1 MYKTLE
7 SMGIT
12 SFDDIERF
20 TLRSENSLDI
30 LKVYYHREKGSL
42 LPKSKKFKFGRVS
55 KTVLTDGG
63 QQTYREVK
71 EPASTLLSAV
81 DELTLL
87 VGKQKDLKVTK
98 EDLVKELEHLERV
111 VTDKMAEIKEKINA
125 MS

>member
-20 TLRSENSLDI
+20 TLRSENSFDV
-30 LKVYYHREKGSL
+30 LKVYYRREKGSL
-42 LPKSKKFKFGRVS
+42 LPKSKKFKFGRVN

-63 QQTYREVK
+63 QQTYREVN
-71 EPASTLLSAV
+71 EPSLTVLSAV
-81 DELTLL
+81 EELTLL
-87 VGKQKDLKVTK
+87 VGKHKELKITK
-98 EDLVKELEHLERV
+98 EELVKELDHLERV
-111 VTDKMAEIKEKINA
+111 VSDKMAELKEKINS